1 MTIFKFCLYIT
12 LLLVQSYFDLIS
24 CVQQHCLFNFLK
36 NIFILWIEIDILH
49 ILHTK
54 GIIKDFFFGGG
65 GVFLNQRF
73 DEFQCELSFSGEK
86 SILST
91 LNLNN
96 YTSLYKRLG
105 KVKPCVGLTIPR
117 RLFWHSLFVIMAT
130 RFVIDLSQV
139 NEKHTSTCLN
149 LSSPHTSDKLPYD
162 CLVFPE
168 Q

>member
-1 MTIFKFCLYIT
+1 MREEGFQWTVTLFHELMSEWWYVCYLLYWKIRRKKIKIIFFRNDNFIKFCLYIT

-36 NIFILWIEIDILH
+36 NIFFLWIDID

-54 GIIKDFFFGGG
+54 GYRGG
-65 GVFLNQRF
+65 GVFLNQRL

-117 RLFWHSLFVIMAT
+117 RLFRH
-130 RFVIDLSQV
+130 
-139 NEKHTSTCLN
+139 NETPF
-149 LSSPHTSDKLPYD
+149 SS
-162 CLVFPE
+162 
-168 Q
+168 